1 MINIPAIA
9 PEEDRKKLVIRK
21 WLIVFGAIFLILGVA
36 ASYVYYDVQKKYA
49 DRIYP
54 GLYIGEIDLSGLNK
68 EQAQMIVDQKVK
80 KIETDGIIFSYQD
93 KQVAIAAY
101 MASSSPDV
109 LINNFNY
116 KINDDIEKAYQY
128 GRSGSIFSKLQSR
141 INLTIHNVSL
151 PASYELSLE
160 NIESILR
167 YNFSA
172 YENLGTS
179 AKLIYSNGTFSIDN
193 EKNGEHLAYRQ
204 ALETFQNQL
213 RNLNQNNI
221 GLFKETDIPA
231 ILKKDCEDLEAE
243 AERIASSTP
252 FTIFYK
258 DKEWT
263 IDKDTLANLLAIK
276 IEPRF
281 SILKDKTIVGLDIEK
296 VTQFLNDKVVPE
308 VNIKAIEPKFKIVNG
323 RVAEFQGSRDGVE
336 VNIEETIK
344 KIENELL
351 EGCLSGK
358 TECEENGKKIE
369 IIIKETK
376 SEIQT
381 SEVNNLGIKEIIGT
395 GHSNFKGSPA
405 NRRHNIATGAAAV
418 NGTMLKPNEEF
429 SLIKTLGKID
439 AESGYLPEL
448 VIKDNK
454 TIPEYGG
461 GLCQVGTTV
470 FRATVNTGLPVTS
483 RRNHSYRVSYYEPA
497 GTDATIYDPAP
508 DYKFINDTPY
518 NILIQSRIEGNDL
531 YFDFWST
538 EDGRIATSTYPTI
551 YNIVKPAPTKIVET
565 TDLKPGVKK
574 CTESAHNG
582 ADAYFDYTVTYP
594 NGEVKEQ
601 RFSSHYVPWREVC
614 LLGVKELSTASST
627 PGGTSGA
634 VTETPKET
642 STSTTPKT
650 TE

>member
-1 MINIPAIA
+1 MNIPGIESEEEIKKAI
-9 PEEDRKKLVIRK
+9 ISK
-21 WLIVFGAIFLILGVA
+21 WLIVFGAIFLILLLT
-36 ASYVYYDVQKKYA
+36 SLYLYYNIEKKYA

-54 GLYIGEIDLSGLNK
+54 GLYLGEIDLSGLNQD
-68 EQAQMIVDQKVK
+68 QAKMIVDQKVK
-80 KIETDGIIFSYQD
+80 KIENDGIIISYQD
-93 KQVAIAAY
+93 KQVAIMSY
-101 MASSSPDV
+101 MASTTPGV
-109 LINNFNY
+109 LINNFGFT
-116 KINDDIEKAYQY
+116 IDNDIKTAFAY
-128 GRSGSIFSKLQSR
+128 GRDGSFLSKLQAR
-141 INLTIHNVSL
+141 VNLSLHNVKL
-151 PASYELSLE
+151 PATITYFPE
-160 NIESILR
+160 NVDGILR
-167 YNFSA
+167 GNFSS
-172 YENLGTS
+172 YENLGTN
-179 AKLIYSNGTFSIDN
+179 AQLVYNNNAFSIEP
-193 EKNGEHLAYRQ
+193 EKNGLHLTYTQ
-204 ALETFQNQL
+204 AVENLREQL
-213 RNLNQNNI
+213 TNLNQNNI
-221 GLFKETDIPA
+221 QMSLETDIPA
-231 ILKKDCEDLEAE
+231 ILKDDCKGLESE

-252 FTIFYK
+252 FTLFYK
-258 DKEWT
+258 DKEWE
-263 IDKDTLANLLAIK
+263 INKDTLANLLAVK

-281 SILKDKTIVGLDIEK
+281 SILKDKVIVGLDTEK
-296 VTQFLNDKVVPE
+296 TKQFLNEKIAPE

-336 VNIEETIK
+336 VNLDETIK

-358 TECEENGKKIE
+358 TDCGENGKKFE
-369 IIIKETK
+369 IVINETK
-376 SEIQT
+376 SEIKT
-381 SEVNNLGIKEIIGT
+381 AEVNDLGIKEIIGT

-418 NGTMLKPNEEF
+418 NGTMIKPNEEF
-429 SLIKTLGKID
+429 SLIKTLGAID

-470 FRATVNTGLPVTS
+470 FRATVNAGLPVTS

-508 DYKFINDTPY
+508 DYKFVNDTPY

-551 YNIVKPAPTKIVET
+551 YNIVKPAPTKIIET

-614 LLGVKELSTASST
+614 LLGVEKLSTASST
-627 PGGTSGA
+627 SEGTG
-634 VTETPKET
+634 TGTPETPKET
-642 STSTTPKT
+642 NASTTPKT